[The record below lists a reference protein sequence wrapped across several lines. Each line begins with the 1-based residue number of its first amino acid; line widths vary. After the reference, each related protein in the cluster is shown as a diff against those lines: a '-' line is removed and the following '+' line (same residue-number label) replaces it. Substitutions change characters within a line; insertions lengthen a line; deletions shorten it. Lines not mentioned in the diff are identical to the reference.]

1 MSLSAKH
8 LGELRATFNSGKTRS
23 YEWRYQ
29 QLQQLLKLVDENE
42 QLFMDAFK
50 KDSGKA
56 EATTLAGEILFTRG
70 DLTYVMKNL
79 KKWMK
84 PARVPSPMFLQ
95 PLKSRIDPTPY
106 GVVLLGAAWNF
117 PMQLTVAPL
126 AAALAAG
133 NCALIKPPSLSPNFC
148 KLIAELIPKYM
159 DPDAVRVFQPEGE
172 ERDVLLRQ
180 RFDLIMYTGSYNVG
194 KVVMRAAAEN
204 LVPVLLELGGKNPC
218 IIAEDANLEVA
229 ANRILDAKGLN
240 AGQVCVNV
248 DYIVC
253 HESIKPKLLAILK
266 EKVEYMYGKDQS
278 KSNVMSRI
286 INKHHLERL
295 KGLLASG
302 DIVVGGK
309 TDDSDNF
316 MDITVL
322 DNVSVDSPVMQDE
335 IFGPILPVL
344 TYKTKQDIMDIYYRY
359 GKPLCFYIFT
369 ENKAFA
375 EDLINSTQSG
385 AVGVNSIM
393 FHVPNHKL
401 PFGGVGESGMG
412 RYHGK
417 YGFESF
423 SHLRAVVSK
432 PTWLDIK
439 QSYPPFTDDE
449 LAQRNKFMRWLM
461 K

>member
-1 MSLSAKH
+1 MSQSAQH
-8 LGELRATFNSGKTRS
+8 LAELRATFNSGKTRS

-42 QLFMDAFK
+42 QRFMDAFK

-70 DLTYVMKNL
+70 DLTYVIKNL

-84 PARVPSPMFLQ
+84 PTKVGSPMFLW
-95 PLKSRIDPTPY
+95 PIKSRIDPTPY

-117 PMQLTVAPL
+117 PMQLSIAPL

-133 NCALIKPPSLSPNFC
+133 NCAIIKPPSLSPEFC
-148 KLIAELIPKYM
+148 KLIAELIPQYM
-159 DPDAVRVFQPEGE
+159 DKDAVRVFQPEGD
-172 ERDVLLRQ
+172 ERDILLRQ
-180 RFDLIMYTGSYNVG
+180 PFDLIMYTGSFNVG
-194 KVVMRAAAEN
+194 KVVMRAASEN
-204 LVPVLLELGGKNPC
+204 LVPVILELGGKNPC
-218 IIAEDANLEVA
+218 IIAEDANLDVA

-248 DYIVC
+248 DYILC
-253 HESIKPKLLAILK
+253 HESIKPALLAKLK
-266 EKVEYMYGKDQS
+266 EKVEYMYGKDQRQ
-278 KSNVMSRI
+278 SNVMSRI

-302 DIVVGGK
+302 DIVVGGE

-316 MDITVL
+316 MAITVL
-322 DNVSVDSPVMQDE
+322 DNVSLDSPVMQEE

-344 TYKTKQDIMDIYYRY
+344 TYKTKQDIMDVYHRY

-369 ENKAFA
+369 ENKDFA

-393 FHVPNHKL
+393 YHVPNHKL
-401 PFGGVGESGMG
+401 PFGGMGSSGMG

-432 PTWLDIK
+432 TSKFDMK
-439 QSYPPFTDDE
+439 QAYPPFTDDE

>member
-1 MSLSAKH
+1 MSESARH
-8 LGELRATFNSGKTRS
+8 LAELRATFNSGKTRS
-23 YEWRYQ
+23 YEWRIQ

-42 QLFMDAFK
+42 DRFIEAFR

-56 EATTLAGEILFTRG
+56 PSTTLAGEILFTRA
-70 DLTYVMKNL
+70 DLVHVMKKL

-84 PARVPSPMFLQ
+84 PTRVSSPLFLW

-133 NCALIKPPSLSPNFC
+133 NCALVKPPSLSPAFC
-148 KLIAELIPKYM
+148 ELIAELIPKYM
-159 DPDAVRVFQPEGE
+159 DPEAVRVYQPEGE
-172 ERDVLLRQ
+172 ERDLLLRQ

-194 KVVMRAAAEN
+194 KVVMRAASEN

-248 DYIVC
+248 DYILC
-253 HESIKPKLLAILK
+253 HESVKPKLIEILK

-278 KSNVMSRI
+278 KSNVFSRI
-286 INKHHLERL
+286 INKKHLERL

-302 DIVVGGK
+302 DIVVGGQY
-309 TDDSDNF
+309 DDDNNF
-316 MDITVL
+316 LALTVL

-359 GKPLCFYIFT
+359 GKPLCFYVFT
-369 ENKAFA
+369 ESKAFA

-393 FHVPNHKL
+393 YHVPNHKL

-417 YGFESF
+417 YGFEAF
-423 SHLRAVVSK
+423 SHLRAVVHK

-439 QSYPPFTDDE
+439 QAYPPFTDEE
-449 LAQRNKFMRWLM
+449 LEKRNKAMRWM
-461 K
+461 IR